1 MGRPTQHTFPL
12 SSFFGGRATRV
23 RYAIPEPHTPP
34 AGRGVAARDR
44 VAAVIAAGTRPDLPF
59 RTRKLRL
66 PAPMVLHPPGCGRV
80 GHRRQTTTKGGAAQR
95 PPLSCRLPP
104 HARGCPR
111 PRRQPARRHGRQ
123 PPHRQTPRQTTNTPP
138 DADAAAGVLSVT
150 PAINTARQTT
160 NTPTTGM
167 LVESDLLL

>member
-1 MGRPTQHTFPL
+1 MGRPTQHAHCPFSP
-12 SSFFGGRATRV
+12 FVGGRAIRV

-80 GHRRQTTTKGGAAQR
+80 GHRRPHHKKRGGPPSGPPFLVCPRLFSAGHRTPGTTPPDAADNHHTARRRHRQRCGR
-95 PPLSCRLPP
+95 PPDT
-104 HARGCPR
+104 
-111 PRRQPARRHGRQ
+111 PAD
-123 PPHRQTPRQTTNTPP
+123 RQTPRQTTNTHRQPP
-138 DADAAAGVLSVT
+138 TRL
-150 PAINTARQTT
+150 PACSA
-160 NTPTTGM
+160 
-167 LVESDLLL
+167 